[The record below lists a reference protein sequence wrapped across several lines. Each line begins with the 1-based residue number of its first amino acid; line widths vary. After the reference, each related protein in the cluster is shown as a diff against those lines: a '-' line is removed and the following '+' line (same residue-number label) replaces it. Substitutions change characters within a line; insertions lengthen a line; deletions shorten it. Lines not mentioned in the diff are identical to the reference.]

1 MEVGGGGRTRG
12 KLLDLVISKS
22 QVTFQ
27 GQLPTT
33 RKESQ
38 EGKVQQVKG

>member
-33 RKESQ
+33 RKEKSGRQ
-38 EGKVQQVKG
+38 SAAG